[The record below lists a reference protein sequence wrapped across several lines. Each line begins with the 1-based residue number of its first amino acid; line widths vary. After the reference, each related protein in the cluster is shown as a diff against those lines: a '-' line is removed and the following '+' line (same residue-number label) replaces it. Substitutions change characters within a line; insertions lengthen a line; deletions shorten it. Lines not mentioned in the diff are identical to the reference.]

1 MISMRDV
8 FISYSSKD
16 LSWVR
21 DVLLP
26 NLENHGFSVIV
37 DFRDFK
43 TGSFGVEEM
52 ERAVEATRHTLLVLT
67 RNYVESNWTKFENVM
82 AQSKDPGA
90 VQRKLIPILLEK
102 CNLPLRLKILH
113 NRDLSGN
120 DPQQWDM
127 LFRDLM

>member
-1 MISMRDV
+1 MKDV

-16 LSWVR
+16 SAWVR

-26 NLENHGFSVIV
+26 NLENHSFSVIV

-52 ERAVEATRHTLLVLT
+52 ERAVEETRHTLLVLT
-67 RNYVESNWTKFENVM
+67 NNYVQSDWTKFENVM

-113 NRDLSGN
+113 YRDLSGN
-120 DPQQWDM
+120 DPQQWDL